1 MHANLLLDP
10 LFWEHVAARQEEL
23 LDVSPATRPRGTL
36 VPRGDVATS
45 LGVEPEAADAP
56 EQLRA
61 AWAQRGGGPGL
72 VAVRAPERVDMNPA
86 VP

>member
-23 LDVSPATRPRGTL
+23 LDVSPATRPRGTP
-36 VPRGDVATS
+36 VPRGWRGDLVYGVAPG

-61 AWAQRGGGPGL
+61 A
-72 VAVRAPERVDMNPA
+72 
-86 VP
+86 